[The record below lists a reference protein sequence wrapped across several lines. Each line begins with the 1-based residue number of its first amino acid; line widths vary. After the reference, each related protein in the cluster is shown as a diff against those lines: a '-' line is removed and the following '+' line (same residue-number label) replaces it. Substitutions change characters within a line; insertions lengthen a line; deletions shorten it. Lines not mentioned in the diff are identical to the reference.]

1 MAEGLFRKATSGRD
15 DYATSSAG
23 VSASRNTPCNPETAA
38 VLKKREASIDA
49 FKSRP
54 VSEKILAESTHVFA
68 MTRGHLHAL
77 ETEFPKHSDKFYLVG
92 EFLEP
97 AKGRAI
103 VDVQDPIGMGR
114 AAYEEVAD
122 LFDAAIP
129 TIIAYIDHLH
139 EAEEPLA
146 R

>member
-1 MAEGLFRKATSGRD
+1 MAEGLFRKATSGRN

-38 VLKKREASIDA
+38 VLKKHEAPIGA
-49 FKSRP
+49 FKSRQ
-54 VSEKILAESTHVFA
+54 VSEKILAEATHVFA

-77 ETEFPKHSDKFYLVG
+77 ESEFPQYADKFYLVC

-97 AKGRAI
+97 AKGRAT

-114 AAYEEVAD
+114 EAYEEVAD
-122 LFDAAIP
+122 LFNAAIP
-129 TIIAYIDHLH
+129 TIIAYIDHLS
-139 EAEEPLA
+139 ATEETLG